1 MSDKRKLLIVNG
13 PNLNHLGSRDT
24 VIYGHITLADI
35 NVELTA
41 RARDLDVE
49 VEFFQSNT
57 EGDLIN
63 FLQSRCPTAHGIIIN
78 PGALTHYGLSL
89 REALVDSRLP
99 IIEVHISNILSREEW
114 RSKSVVGPIATGQV
128 TGLGWKGYIY
138 ALDYLSKHLIQ
149 DSDDSE

>member
-24 VIYGHITLADI
+24 VIYGHVTLADI
-35 NVELTA
+35 NIELTA
-41 RARDLDVE
+41 RARDLDVD

-63 FLQSRCPTAHGIIIN
+63 FLQSRCATAHGIIIN

-99 IIEVHISNILSREEW
+99 IIEVHLSNILSREEW
-114 RSKSVVGPIATGQV
+114 RSKSVVGPIAAGQV
-128 TGLGWKGYIY
+128 SGLGWKGYLY
-138 ALDYLSKHLIQ
+138 ALDYLSKYLIQ
-149 DSDDSE
+149 DSDDNE